1 MRIFGRNSGRPYADE
16 YEDEIERVLTAVGNP
31 DFVTLREG
39 LERVAEIDRVL
50 GPVSFISDQAL
61 CDEEDAASVVRE
73 DHFAPFDSIFQ
84 ETAWQD
90 DYSDIMTELCRINT
104 QEAFA

>member
-1 MRIFGRNSGRPYADE
+1 MFRIFGCNKGRPFPSE
-16 YEDEIERVLTAVGNP
+16 YEDEIERVLGAV
-31 DFVTLREG
+31 TY
-39 LERVAEIDRVL
+39 
-50 GPVSFISDQAL
+50 ISDRAL
-61 CDEEDAASVVRE
+61 CDEVDTVSVVRE